1 MSNRMLR
8 PASELRNGD
17 GAGAPAK
24 VEEAAQAISVTYGA
38 DDALWLC
45 VALIDSASQ
54 GKLQM

>member
-1 MSNRMLR
+1 MLR